1 MPRFLADLDKNKI
14 LAESLGD
21 LPWIDLGALR
31 VRIVL
36 YHQYTAQPKQGYGFH
51 AHPFTEFTLVR
62 SGKIRYRTKTT
73 LLPRKAGETFFMP
86 AGVIH
91 AWEAIEGPVVL
102 DGYMLEFFPAT
113 EATQDWNAGLPALA
127 KAWNYRADFGAKD
140 AALFPEIDRE
150 IQAAPPYASGRIRLL
165 VVDLIYKLFRKH
177 FAESIPNTAPG
188 RAVNREE
195 KLFLA
200 AKNFI
205 EDHFRENPS
214 LGAVAAQIGVTP
226 RYVNRIFQNV
236 LGVSCR
242 HFIGERKLT
251 EAYRELTLSPLRKV
265 GEVARLCGFSDP
277 LYFTKVFTARFGA
290 SPKSFRD
297 KVFM

>member
-1 MPRFLADLDKNKI
+1 MPRFLADSDKNKV
-14 LAESLGD
+14 LAEALGD

-31 VRIVL
+31 LRIVL
-36 YHQYTAQPKQGYGFH
+36 YHQFTAAPKQGYGFH

-73 LLPRKAGETFFMP
+73 VLPRKAGETFFMP

-91 AWEAIEGPVVL
+91 AWEAVEGPVVL
-102 DGYMLEFFPAT
+102 DGYMFEFFPAT
-113 EATQDWNAGLPALA
+113 EAAQGWSAELPELA
-127 KAWNYRADFGAKD
+127 KAWHYRADYSVRDKR
-140 AALFPEIDRE
+140 LFAEIDRE
-150 IQAAPPYASGRIRLL
+150 IQSARPYASGRIRLL
-165 VVDLIYKLFRKH
+165 VVDLVYRIFRER
-177 FAESIPNTAPG
+177 FAKTIPTASVG
-188 RAVNREE
+188 RTLGREE

-205 EDHFRENPS
+205 EARFRENPS
-214 LGAVAAQIGVTP
+214 LGAVAAEIGVTP

-242 HFIGERKLT
+242 HFTNERKLT